1 MDPAT
6 LRADMVDSLEHAL
19 GGVSG
24 TVAGAM
30 RAVPR
35 HEFVAERPY
44 DNRDAEQAGTRV
56 LAPTTVARL
65 LDALDPEPG
74 DETLVVGA
82 GVGYT
87 AAVVAEVVG
96 DRHVHAVDISR
107 PVVLEARR
115 NLERA
120 GYGAVLVDC
129 RDGAGGLPEYAPFDR
144 VLVEA
149 AAVRPPRGPADQLA
163 PDGRLVMPLGGP
175 DQTLVAVEGD
185 GDGDDDDVEVVERF
199 GPVAFDPLLVD
210 GEQAGGGTRNRTER
224 EDREFAEQGYFAST
238 GWELEWIDWDDRLDG
253 GRGHRRR

>member
-6 LRADMVDSLEHAL
+6 LRADMVDRLEHAL

-35 HEFVAERPY
+35 HEFVADRPY
-44 DNRDAEQAGTRV
+44 DNRDGEQAGTRV

-65 LDALDPEPG
+65 LDALDPSAG

-107 PVVLEARR
+107 PVVLEARQ

-149 AAVRPPRGPADQLA
+149 AAVRPPRGLLDQLT
-163 PDGRLVMPLGGP
+163 PDGRLVMPRGGP
-175 DQTLVAVEGD
+175 DQTLVAVEAEGAEAAEA
-185 GDGDDDDVEVVERF
+185 EVVDRF
-199 GPVAFDPLLVD
+199 GPVAFDPLLVE
-210 GEQAGGGTRNRTER
+210 GEEAGGGTRNRTER
-224 EDREFAEQGYFAST
+224 EDREYAEQGYFART

-253 GRGHRRR
+253 GRGHRRRR